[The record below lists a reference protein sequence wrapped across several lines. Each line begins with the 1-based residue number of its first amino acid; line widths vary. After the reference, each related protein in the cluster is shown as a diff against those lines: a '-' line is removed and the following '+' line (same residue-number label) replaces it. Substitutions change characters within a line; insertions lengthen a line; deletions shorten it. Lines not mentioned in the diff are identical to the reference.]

1 MSGSGS
7 WDEFVRA
14 TPIGFI
20 PVGITGPVRAYQI
33 ACGPMTEI
41 IKHFRAVA
49 TRAYWPE
56 WVTESDPAAV
66 RREADRARRAE
77 RTRQAA
83 TKNYPP
89 PNARRRG

>member
-7 WDEFVRA
+7 WDEFVRN

-20 PVGITGPVRAYQI
+20 PVGITGAVRVYQI
-33 ACGPMTEI
+33 ACGPFSEI
-41 IKHFRAVA
+41 RKHFAAVA
-49 TRAYWPE
+49 TKAYWPD
-56 WVTESDPAAV
+56 WVIESDPADV
-66 RREADRARRAE
+66 RREAGRARRAE

-89 PNARRRG
+89 PQARRRP